1 MFVRSAIAFAFAVTS
16 AAALAE
22 GPLTAP
28 TITGMK
34 AQLFRDNQGTF
45 GEDFLAL
52 PDQNLF
58 NVIIGEDA
66 SSATLVTVE
75 VSGKNLPLGDYKV
88 EIVATGEKGKVVAKS
103 TQEVTIYDAKTKF
116 YAPVL
121 INDTG
126 CRPIKVTAKLAG
138 KGLKAKPMTKTLDFL
153 CGE

>member
-1 MFVRSAIAFAFAVTS
+1 MFVRSAVVLAFAASS

-22 GPLTAP
+22 GPMTAP
-28 TITGMK
+28 TITAIK
-34 AQLFRDNQGTF
+34 AQLFHDNKGTF
-45 GEDFLAL
+45 GEDFLAN
-52 PDQNLF
+52 PQGDLF
-58 NVIIGEDA
+58 NVIIGENA

-88 EIVATGEKGKVVAKS
+88 EIVATGDKGKAVAKS

-121 INDTG
+121 LNGTG
-126 CRPIKVTAKLAG
+126 CKPIKVTAKLVG